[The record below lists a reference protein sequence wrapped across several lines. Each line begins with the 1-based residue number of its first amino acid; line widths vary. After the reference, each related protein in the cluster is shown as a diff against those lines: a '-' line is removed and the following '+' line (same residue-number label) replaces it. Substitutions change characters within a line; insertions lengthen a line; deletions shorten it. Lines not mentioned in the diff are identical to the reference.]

1 MKPNYQPLAKTLSP
15 TATAATAILLLSAML
30 VASGCDGASVR
41 AEREKLQQERAAFAA
56 EQARAQVAADEKT
69 YADNRE
75 MKARADA
82 LALER
87 SALDRSAE
95 AAKQQSVSL
104 AQDKNATEKISTD
117 AQQQTAALT
126 AALDASK
133 QYQQQ
138 QMDRAKRGRALGE
151 AIVAAQSVKLGATE
165 YFLSEGKWP
174 ANNKS
179 MGLPAAE
186 SFQTDTLQS
195 VSIEPFE
202 KSARI
207 LVKFVNESRTGQQ
220 IMMIANVSGAGQ
232 VTWTCVSPDVKDI
245 QDIVPSCR
253 YQAR

>member
-1 MKPNYQPLAKTLSP
+1 MLKPNYQTPAKTSSP
-15 TATAATAILLLSAML
+15 TATAATAILLLSAIL

-69 YADNRE
+69 YADTRE

-138 QMDRAKRGRALGE
+138 QMERAKRGSAPS
-151 AIVAAQSVKLGATE
+151 AGARWAKQ
-165 YFLSEGKWP
+165 LLRRK
-174 ANNKS
+174 
-179 MGLPAAE
+179 
-186 SFQTDTLQS
+186 
-195 VSIEPFE
+195 V
-202 KSARI
+202 
-207 LVKFVNESRTGQQ
+207 
-220 IMMIANVSGAGQ
+220 
-232 VTWTCVSPDVKDI
+232 
-245 QDIVPSCR
+245 
-253 YQAR
+253 

>member
-15 TATAATAILLLSAML
+15 TATAATAILLLSAIL

-69 YADNRE
+69 YAANRE
-75 MKARADA
+75 MKARADE

-95 AAKQQSVSL
+95 AAKQQGVSL

-138 QMDRAKRGRALGE
+138 QMERAKRGRALGE

-186 SFQTDTLQS
+186 SFQTDTVQS

>member
-1 MKPNYQPLAKTLSP
+1 LNPSSHVVANNTSPVTLALS
-15 TATAATAILLLSAML
+15 ALLLLSTTLAL
-30 VASGCDGASVR
+30 SACDGGAVR
-41 AEREKLQQERAAFAA
+41 AEREKLQQERTAFAA
-56 EQARAQVAADEKT
+56 EQARAQIAADEKT
-69 YADNRE
+69 YATNRE
-75 MKARADA
+75 MKARADE

-95 AAKQQSVSL
+95 AAKQQGVSL
-104 AQDKNATEKISTD
+104 TQDKNATEKITTD
-117 AQQQTAALT
+117 AQQQTAALN
-126 AALDASK
+126 AALEASK
-133 QYQQQ
+133 QYQNQ

-174 ANNKS
+174 VNNKS

-186 SFQTDTLQS
+186 SFQTETLQS
-195 VSIEPFE
+195 VTIEPFE

-220 IMMIANVSGAGQ
+220 IMMVANVSGAGQ
-232 VTWTCVSPDVKDI
+232 VTWTCASPDVKDI